1 MPTVPTSFVPQVAPQ
16 GGGDIGQ
23 FQAPGIAAAE
33 NLAGPQVARFGQA
46 MVGAGNQ
53 AFRLG
58 SAIQD
63 GIDEA
68 ATKEADVAAGRIEFL
83 VKWAPNA
90 YCHYHRHLG
99 ETTVAVLLGEQHIHE
114 EGPLETV
121 HKIRQAGF
129 TGRLPDGEMHM
140 EHAGK
145 DGMTILFSIHA
156 PDGRLFDL
164 LDRQGNILMTVT
176 IEDVV
181 ERRLGEPA

>member
-1 MPTVPTSFVPQVAPQ
+1 MNKPVRLPDTLPADFDLNAVQWMKIGGGPEFDYPIDYAYTVPS
-16 GGGDIGQ
+16 
-23 FQAPGIAAAE
+23 
-33 NLAGPQVARFGQA
+33 
-46 MVGAGNQ
+46 
-53 AFRLG
+53 
-58 SAIQD
+58 
-63 GIDEA
+63 
-68 ATKEADVAAGRIEFL
+68 ADVAAGRVEFL

-99 ETTVAVLLGEQHIHE
+99 ETTVTILQGEQHIHE

-145 DGMTILFSIHA
+145 DGMIILFSIHA

-164 LDRQGNILMTVT
+164 LDRQGNTLLTVT

-181 ERRLGEPA
+181 ERRLGEAA

>member
-1 MPTVPTSFVPQVAPQ
+1 MNKPVRLPNTLPADFDLNTVQWMKL
-16 GGGDIGQ
+16 GGGPEFDY
-23 FQAPGIAAAE
+23 P
-33 NLAGPQVARFGQA
+33 
-46 MVGAGNQ
+46 
-53 AFRLG
+53 
-58 SAIQD
+58 
-63 GIDEA
+63 IDYA
-68 ATKEADVAAGRIEFL
+68 YAVPSADVAAGRIEFL

-99 ETTVAVLLGEQHIHE
+99 ETTVVVLQGEQHIHE

-164 LDRQGNILMTVT
+164 LDRQGNTLMTVT